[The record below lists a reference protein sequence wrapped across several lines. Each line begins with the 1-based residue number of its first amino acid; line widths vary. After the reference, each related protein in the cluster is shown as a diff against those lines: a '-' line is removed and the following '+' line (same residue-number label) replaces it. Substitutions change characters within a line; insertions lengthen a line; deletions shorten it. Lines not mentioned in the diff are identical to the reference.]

1 MKIKVCLNLEPVWS
15 FVDSKTLF
23 RAVPR
28 TELKIPVIFCNLAV
42 LLFRGSGGEI
52 LKED

>member
-15 FVDSKTLF
+15 FVDSKTVF

-28 TELKIPVIFCNLAV
+28 TELKIPVIFCNLAI
-42 LLFRGSGGEI
+42 LLLRGSGGEI